1 MPALRFCTMRR
12 STVGRHHDTLADRPP
27 WSIARGFYF
36 LRNRRCGKLR
46 RRSKTLSEGLEDRGR
61 RDDAVLTVV
70 NDKSI
75 YRAIVDARDVDR
87 IKQQTGLYIL
97 YSEKTYF
104 IRGNY
109 S

>member
-1 MPALRFCTMRR
+1 M
-12 STVGRHHDTLADRPP
+12 
-27 WSIARGFYF
+27 
-36 LRNRRCGKLR
+36 
-46 RRSKTLSEGLEDRGR
+46 
-61 RDDAVLTVV
+61 LTVV

-97 YSEKTYF
+97 YSERPTSSAAT
-104 IRGNY
+104 IRAPP